1 MRVFALVLA
10 IVLLLPLAPPAGAAV
25 PPAGLLRV
33 PERAVGSPEDLPK
46 WRRVLRR
53 LASEEA
59 VLRACL
65 RDGAACGSARL
76 RAWRRAVRAAG
87 GRPLPEMLERV
98 NRFVNRFRYRP
109 DAAAWGT
116 SDYWATPLE
125 FFDRSGD
132 CEDYAIAKYVTLRL
146 LGVPE
151 RAMRLVVLRD
161 TRRDLV
167 HAVLTV
173 TEGHRRLVLD
183 NLYDRVLPEERL
195 PQYRPYYSVNAEGL
209 WKALP
214 TRSGLALD
222 ARRLK
227 PARR

>member
-1 MRVFALVLA
+1 MRVYAVLVVVFAL
-10 IVLLLPLAPPAGAAV
+10 LLPAVADATV
-25 PPAGLLRV
+25 PPAGLLRA
-33 PERAVGSPEDLPK
+33 PERAVGSPTNLPK
-46 WRRVLRR
+46 WRRVLER
-53 LASEEA
+53 LAGEEA
-59 VLRACL
+59 ALRSCL
-65 RDGAACGSARL
+65 RGERACGSEAL
-76 RAWRRAVRAAG
+76 RAWRRTVRAAQ
-87 GRPLPEMLERV
+87 GRPLREVLERV
-98 NRFVNRFRYRP
+98 NRFVNGLRYRT
-109 DAAAWGT
+109 DTEVWGR

-125 FFDRSGD
+125 FFRRSGD
-132 CEDYAIAKYVTLRL
+132 CEDYAITKYVTLRL

-151 RAMRLVVLRD
+151 GAMRLVVLHD

-173 TEGHRRLVLD
+173 TQGHQRLVLD

-214 TRSGLALD
+214 TRAGLALD
-222 ARRLK
+222 ASRLR